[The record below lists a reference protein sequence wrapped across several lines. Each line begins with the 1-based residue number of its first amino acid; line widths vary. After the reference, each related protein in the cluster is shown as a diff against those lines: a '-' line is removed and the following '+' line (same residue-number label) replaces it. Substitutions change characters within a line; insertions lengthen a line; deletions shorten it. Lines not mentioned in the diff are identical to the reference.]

1 MLDALMRDTKIKPK
15 KLRREGY
22 ATGTVRRKNGDV
34 IPVILTGRVVDSYL
48 AIHGDH
54 SWMDIKLGDE
64 EINTEI
70 INVYRDVLMHNTID
84 IDLKEK

>member
-22 ATGTVRRKNGDV
+22 TTGTLRRKNGEI
-34 IPVILTGRVVDSYL
+34 IPVTLTGRVVDSYL

-54 SWMDIKLGDE
+54 SCMDIRLGDE

-70 INVYRDVLMHNTID
+70 INVYRDVLIHNTID

>member
-22 ATGTVRRKNGDV
+22 TTGTLRRKNGEI
-34 IPVILTGRVVDSYL
+34 IPVTLTGRVVDSYL

-54 SWMDIKLGDE
+54 SCMYIRLGDE

-70 INVYRDVLMHNTID
+70 INVYRDVLIHNTID

>member
-22 ATGTVRRKNGDV
+22 TTGTLRRKNGEI
-34 IPVILTGRVVDSYL
+34 IPVTLTGRAVDSYL

-54 SWMDIKLGDE
+54 SCMDIRLGDE

-70 INVYRDVLMHNTID
+70 INVYRDVLIHNTID